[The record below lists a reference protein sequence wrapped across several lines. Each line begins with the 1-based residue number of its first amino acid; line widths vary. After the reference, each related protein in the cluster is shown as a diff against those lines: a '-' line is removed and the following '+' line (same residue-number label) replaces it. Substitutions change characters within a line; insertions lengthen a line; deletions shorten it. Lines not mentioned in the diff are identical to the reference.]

1 MEKFQKEE
9 EIFNL
14 TVNETGKTYMLEM
27 ARWAKFISLVLII
40 VQSIMVLVMLL
51 ASFQNGLDVSKI
63 LGTSIMSGPGLIF
76 LAIYISIILLF
87 FYPLICLLNFSRK
100 IKPAVQTEN
109 VALFNTALKNL
120 KNMFRFFGIVMILF
134 VSIYGII
141 LLFMLLSASQNFS

>member
-40 VQSIMVLVMLL
+40 VQSIMVMVMLL
-51 ASFQNGLDVSKI
+51 ASFQNGFDVSKI